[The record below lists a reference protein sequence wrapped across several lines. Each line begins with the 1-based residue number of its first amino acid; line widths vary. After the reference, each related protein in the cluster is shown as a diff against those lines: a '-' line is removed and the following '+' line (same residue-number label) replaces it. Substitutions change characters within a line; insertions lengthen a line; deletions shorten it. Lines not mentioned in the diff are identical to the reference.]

1 MHIIPVTPA
10 LPNAVS
16 KHGQNPPPAQAA
28 RDLLQTR
35 DDLGEQPFGKLV
47 SLFARGQTVPP
58 SPTEQNTTVDPN
70 LSDP

>member
-1 MHIIPVTPA
+1 MHIMPVTPA

-16 KHGQNPPPAQAA
+16 KRDPNQPPAQAA

-35 DDLGEQPFGKLV
+35 DDLSEQPFGKLV